1 MLAAGIVGV
10 GRWGQNLV
18 NASAGAENIEFIA
31 GAVRNPDKVR
41 EFADEKGMTLHT
53 SLEAMLD
60 EADLDAVV
68 LATPH
73 TLHVEQMLTAIEA
86 GKHVLSEKPF
96 TMTKADAEKV
106 LDAAD
111 AAGVTVVVG
120 HNRRFVPSMTELR
133 KRIADGSFGTLLHV
147 EMTETGPAAIFL
159 PKDSWRLQRSEW
171 PAGGMTPMGVHMI
184 DNMVDLFGT
193 VESVTAQAV
202 NRAIEA
208 DIDDTTSV
216 LLKFSSGMTGY
227 LGVMVAA
234 RPDFLAS
241 IYGRDATARMIGRMY
256 DSFEFAPREGDEPE
270 QFKYDFGRDT
280 DALTAELDAFGAA
293 AMGQEAY
300 PISRDEIIHVVA
312 VLEAIIKSAASGAEE
327 KVG

>member
-10 GRWGQNLV
+10 GWWGQNLV
-18 NASAGAENIEFIA
+18 NASGAAENIEFIA
-31 GAVRNPDKVR
+31 GAVRNPDKVA

-73 TLHVEQMLTAIEA
+73 SLHVEQMLTAIAA

-96 TMTKADAEKV
+96 TMAKADAERV

-120 HNRRFVPSMTELR
+120 HNRRFVPSMAELR
-133 KRIADGSFGTLLHV
+133 KKVADGSFGTLLHV
-147 EMTETGPAAIFL
+147 EMTETGPAAIVM
-159 PKDSWRLQRSEW
+159 PQDSWRFQRSEW
-171 PAGGMTPMGVHMI
+171 PAGGMTPMGVHLI

-202 NRAIEA
+202 HRAAEA

-227 LGVMVAA
+227 LAVMVAA
-234 RPDFLAS
+234 RPDFHAA

-256 DSFEFAPREGDEPE
+256 DHFEFAPREGGEPE
-270 QFKYDFGRDT
+270 TFDYDFGRDT

-293 AMGQEAY
+293 AMGQEDY
-300 PISRDEIIHVVA
+300 PVSREEIIHVVA
-312 VLEAIIKSAASGAEE
+312 VLEAIIKSAASGTEQ
-327 KVG
+327 KVV

>member
-10 GRWGQNLV
+10 GMWGQKLV

-31 GAVRNPDKVR
+31 GALRNTDKAKD
-41 EFADEKGMTLHT
+41 FADEKGMTLHT
-53 SLEAMLD
+53 SLEAMLS

-73 TLHVEQMLTAIEA
+73 SLHVEQMLMAIEA

-96 TMTKADAEKV
+96 TMSKADAERV

-120 HNRRFVPSMTELR
+120 HNRRFVPSMAELR
-133 KRIADGSFGTLLHV
+133 KKIADGAFGTLLHV
-147 EMTETGPAAIFL
+147 EMTETGPAAIVM
-159 PKDSWRLQRSEW
+159 PQDSWRFQRSEW
-171 PAGGMTPMGVHMI
+171 PAGGMTPMGVHLI

-193 VESVTAQAV
+193 VESVNAQAV
-202 NRAIEA
+202 RRAAEA

-227 LGVMVAA
+227 LAVMVTA
-234 RPDFLAS
+234 RPDFHAA
-241 IYGRDATARMIGRMY
+241 IYGRDATARMIGRLY
-256 DSFEFAPREGDEPE
+256 DSFEFAPREGGDPE
-270 QFKYDFGRDT
+270 QFKYDFDRDS

-293 AMGQEAY
+293 AMGQETY
-300 PISRDEIIHVVA
+300 PISRDEITHVVA
-312 VLEAIIKSAASGAEE
+312 VLEAIIKSAANGTEE

>member
-18 NASAGAENIEFIA
+18 NASAGAENIEFVA
-31 GAVRNPDKVR
+31 GAVRHPEKV
-41 EFADEKGMTLHT
+41 ADYAAEKGLSLHT

-60 EADLDAVV
+60 EADIDAVV

-73 TLHVEQMLTAIEA
+73 SLHVEQMLMAIEA

-96 TMTKADAEKV
+96 TLSKADAEKV

-120 HNRRFVPSMTELR
+120 HNRRFVPSLAELR
-133 KRIADGSFGTLLHV
+133 RKIADGSFGTLLHV
-147 EMTETGPAAIFL
+147 EMTETGPAAITL

-171 PAGGMTPMGVHMI
+171 PAGGMTPMGVHLI

-202 NRAIEA
+202 HRAVEA

-227 LGVMVAA
+227 LAVMVTA
-234 RPDFLAS
+234 RPDFVAS

-256 DSFEFAPREGDEPE
+256 DDLEFAPREGEPE
-270 QFKYDFGRDT
+270 QFNYDFGRDT

-300 PISRDEIIHVVA
+300 PVSRDEIIHVVA
-312 VLEAIIKSAASGAEE
+312 VLEAVIKSAASGGEV
-327 KVG
+327 KVA